1 MPYSK
6 QKAKEYAKEYYIN
19 NRQKMKEERL
29 NKLTDAEREQ
39 QLEARRKRYHLHKD
53 ENRTRKNELNSESY
67 HRTKDKLSETSKERK
82 RQQTKEWQ
90 RKNLVC
96 VKDESP
102 EDRAQRLASTR
113 QLMKQWEE
121 ERNQAQTTQS
131 MDQDNQPK
139 P

>member
-6 QKAKEYAKEYYIN
+6 QKAKEYSKEYYRN
-19 NRQKMKEERL
+19 NRQKIKEQRIERL
-29 NKLTDAEREQ
+29 NSLTDAEREQ
-39 QLEARRKRYHLHKD
+39 KLQTTREANRNYKQENRDRTNELSRMRRQNESLEHRVKRLEQLKEWRRKH
-53 ENRTRKNELNSESY
+53 
-67 HRTKDKLSETSKERK
+67 
-82 RQQTKEWQ
+82 
-90 RKNLVC
+90 LVC